1 MYMANITPLIIQYLL
16 NNSGDTKYQI
26 SLILWCNDI
35 NFVSMSHA
43 SKCNGI
49 SKFFDANIQY
59 NNTNF
64 IITVKQEMLIEFN
77 VCLLNKIYFIGK

>member
-1 MYMANITPLIIQYLL
+1 
-16 NNSGDTKYQI
+16 
-26 SLILWCNDI
+26 
-35 NFVSMSHA
+35 MSHA

-59 NNTNF
+59 NTNF